1 MSLVCES
8 TPKCVR
14 LGMLRLTSSILEEI
28 RIGKKPDVNL
38 VDKLI
43 LINQG
48 RGGEFRIDENDVMR
62 FGDRVC
68 VPDVAEIKKSIL
80 EKGHRSGVLLR
91 SLLSSSAQGHQLPPF
106 PLPSNDNVKVTELG
120 NNLNFNSLG
129 FVKIVHVAI
138 YVHF

>member
-1 MSLVCES
+1 MSS
-8 TPKCVR
+8 GGVR
-14 LGMLRLTSSILEEI
+14 VSRSRFLR
-28 RIGKKPDVNL
+28 
-38 VDKLI
+38 
-43 LINQG
+43 
-48 RGGEFRIDENDVMR
+48 
-62 FGDRVC
+62 
-68 VPDVAEIKKSIL
+68 
-80 EKGHRSGVLLR
+80 VLLR